1 MALGKML
8 DDALNDAPPES
19 QPEKEANFYEIKC
32 VKDTIKEWLKSVGLP
47 DYESKSKYGITFSS
61 TESLR
66 QLLIILVDEP

>member
-1 MALGKML
+1 MKTLTEMLKVLGYQEDVELAKRV
-8 DDALNDAPPES
+8 
-19 QPEKEANFYEIKC
+19 F
-32 VKDTIKEWLKSVGLP
+32 KEWLKSVGLP